1 MFEVPKENNKH
12 PNFEWRGYR
21 REAGSFVLRSYPIC
35 LNNFD
40 ADCSSAQVTFNPVLH
55 EKDQPQA
62 AIFCIAGS
70 QTRYFPFKVRRTR
83 LIKNKPQGIY
93 WPPAQGVSSWEEENR
108 RSFFIFLIRA
118 PRSFSRARF
127 ALELADVLEKNE
139 KKKKK
144 RLCTGYFLYRD

>member
-1 MFEVPKENNKH
+1 MSLQIFGKEVIFYNLTEKNDVMNKLH
-12 PNFEWRGYR
+12 FTRFIWEQ
-21 REAGSFVLRSYPIC
+21 C

-40 ADCSSAQVTFNPVLH
+40 TDCSFAQVTFNPVLH

-83 LIKNKPQGIY
+83 LIKDKPQGIY
-93 WPPAQGVSSWEEENR
+93 WPPDQGVSSWEEENR
-108 RSFFIFLIRA
+108 RSFFIFLSRA
-118 PRSFSRARF
+118 PRSFSRARS

-139 KKKKK
+139 KKKTPVY
-144 RLCTGYFLYRD
+144 RLFFV